1 MAELTTLSRPY
12 AKAAFEV
19 ALADNA
25 LDKWSAMTGIAGA
38 VASQS
43 AVRELLAAPSLSSE
57 QIAQAFIDVCGDEL
71 DEKGQNFIRLL
82 AENKRLVLLPEIAEL
97 YENLKAQQEKSLDV
111 EITTAFE
118 VSEAV
123 ASKLAD
129 ALKSRLQRDIRL
141 ATKVDQSLIGGAV
154 IRAGDTVIDSSV
166 RGKLAKLAESM
177 NS

>member
-19 ALADNA
+19 ALSDNA
-25 LDKWSAMTGIAGA
+25 LETWSTMTGLAGA

-43 AVRELLAAPSLSSE
+43 AVKELLASPALSSE
-57 QIAQAFIDVCGDEL
+57 QVAQAFIDVCGDEL

-82 AENKRLVLLPEIAEL
+82 ADNKRLTLLPQIAEL

-111 EITTAFE
+111 EITTAFA
-118 VSEAV
+118 VSESV
-123 ASKLAD
+123 ATKLAD
-129 ALKSRLQRDIRL
+129 ALKSRLQREIKL